1 MENKNK
7 KRSEREKRKRKE
19 LIYVLERLF
28 NQQKG
33 NIKRIMLADYSDRKW
48 LKTAEILKLLQV
60 PIERITQMR
69 KFGFIKGHLQS
80 GAYYYS
86 VESIS
91 KLIEEYLIT
100 KQINYDL

>member
-1 MENKNK
+1 MENQNK

-19 LIYVLERLF
+19 LIYVLERVF
-28 NQQKG
+28 KQQKG
-33 NIKRIMLADYSDRKW
+33 NIKKILLNDYSNRKW
-48 LKTAEILKLLQV
+48 LKTGELLKLLQV

-86 VESIS
+86 VESLSI
-91 KLIEEYLIT
+91 LIEEYLLT

>member
-1 MENKNK
+1 MENQNK

-19 LIYVLERLF
+19 LIYVLERVF
-28 NQQKG
+28 KQQKG
-33 NIKRIMLADYSDRKW
+33 NIKKILLNDYSNRKW
-48 LKTAEILKLLQV
+48 LKTGELLKLLQV

-69 KFGFIKGHLQS
+69 KFGFIIGHLQS

-91 KLIEEYLIT
+91 KLIEEYLLT